1 MSHEDMMVNEISEDF
16 SFYNTDDALIYYS
29 DNESIDSDGDSSIN
43 SHFADIHFSISDD
56 IWSDIFDSEQASYVE
71 DNLITGKY
79 VIGLPGYLRNTN
91 EWLYLSGVTPRSF
104 FRFNFDDVSKYLQEF
119 SLSYVHN
126 PNIHIMA
133 LDIKDDGTC
142 TVVIKTFWL
151 KIIQRKWKKVYKE
164 RQEYVR
170 QMSRRVN
177 MYARE
182 LGKRIRCPGLEGMLT
197 Y

>member
-1 MSHEDMMVNEISEDF
+1 MSNRTWMVNEISEDVNIYDPN
-16 SFYNTDDALIYYS
+16 SDIIYYS
-29 DNESIDSDGDSSIN
+29 DDDSIESDGDSSIN
-43 SHFADIHFSISDD
+43 THFADIHFSISDD

-104 FRFNFDDVSKYLQEF
+104 FRFPFDDVSKYLQEF